1 MHIDGTRPPAPPVP
15 AREPRHLVKG
25 IHQPGREL
33 VLEPRLACIACRAVS
48 WENPKYRVTTANN
61 VRVVP
66 AINST
71 RSSNWVRVT
80 DRL

>member
-1 MHIDGTRPPAPPVP
+1 MSWS
-15 AREPRHLVKG
+15 
-25 IHQPGREL
+25 Q
-33 VLEPRLACIACRAVS
+33 EPRLACIACRAVS